1 MFIGIS
7 TEWSDE
13 QIKDVYSDA
22 KLIDVKV
29 PFVQPNQQS
38 SAVTVVVQSDW
49 ISGAVTVWSWM
60 PCDKD
65 TL

>member
-22 KLIDVKV
+22 KLIDVNV
-29 PFVQPNQQS
+29 PVVQPNQQS
-38 SAVTVVVQSDW
+38 SAVTVVVQADW
-49 ISGAVTVWSWM
+49 TSGVVTVWSWM